1 MNRRSVAREPSNGV
15 AGVDGSISRTLVYSS
30 MSLGEI
36 KVVFD
41 DGDDGDDSL
50 QGCGEVAAGAGLRY
64 TVWKM

>member
-15 AGVDGSISRTLVYSS
+15 AGVDESISRTLVYSS

-41 DGDDGDDSL
+41 NGDAADDGL
-50 QGCGEVAAGAGLRY
+50 KGGGEVAAGAGLRY
-64 TVWKM
+64 AVWKM